1 MQGEQ
6 VNGRFYIDINS
17 NRIEYKKMSLVI
29 KWQEINNFP

>member
-1 MQGEQ
+1 MQGQQ

-17 NRIEYKKMSLVI
+17 NRMAYKKIKYVM